1 MKNSSDIRTRRGFF
15 ASPVGMLE
23 LCERDGYLTELNFSS
38 SPREE
43 IAPALPLSP
52 VLETCFQELHEYFR
66 GTRRIFTIPLK
77 LKGTPFQ
84 ERVWQAL
91 REIPYGETRSYQDI
105 ALAVGNPKALRAVGG
120 ANHRNPVALIVPC
133 HRVIGKDGSL
143 TGFGGG
149 LPIKKWLLEH
159 EKQHAPGIPE

>member
-1 MKNSSDIRTRRGFF
+1 
-15 ASPVGMLE
+15 VGILE
-23 LCERDGYLTELNFSS
+23 LRERDGYLTELNFSS

-43 IAPALPLSP
+43 IASAIPLSP
-52 VLETCFQELHEYFR
+52 VLTACFRELEEYFL
-66 GTRRIFTIPLK
+66 GTRRIFTVPLK
-77 LKGTPFQ
+77 LEGTPFQ

-149 LPIKKWLLEH
+149 LSIKKWLLEH
-159 EKQHAPGIPE
+159 EKRYAPRIPE